1 MAAMSLALEKICL
14 YIMRKMRLIHKGLPW
29 YIEKF
34 PDVYW
39 REISMRSGCSSYF
52 TGYSF

>member
-1 MAAMSLALEKICL
+1 MSAMSLALGKICL

-39 REISMRSGCSSYF
+39 REISTFGLL
-52 TGYSF
+52 